1 MATGVGCGRIYLTS
15 FNRPTQETP
24 CCVQ

>member
-15 FNRPTQETP
+15 FNSPTQETP